1 VPAFLPARFLLHA
14 ATLLLGL
21 GLGATS
27 VAAAEPDW
35 AGDYDAAQMIVVAVA
50 NKPDPQPAAG
60 ATPRGYDAL
69 PNYAGGDR
77 AVATAANLSSEYH
90 LREVSAWV
98 IAPLRLRCMVFAL
111 PAAADR
117 AAVLEQLKRDRR
129 VRIAQPLQEF
139 ETFGAGAVVADPADV
154 PAPPAAAAGDAA
166 YNDPYLGLQHNFST
180 IAAAGAQR
188 ATRGDGVRI
197 ALIDAGVDAAH
208 PDLDGRI
215 AVQRNFVGATSE
227 NVAERHGTEV
237 AGVIAAVANN
247 KLGIVGIAPAAHLL
261 AYRACWALPAQPASA
276 RCNSYTLA
284 LALGAALASDAHIIN
299 LSLGGPADPLLEE
312 LLAHAL
318 AQGTIVVGAVPP
330 DRRLDGFPV
339 GVPGVIAVASAEDV
353 PADNSPAAAGVLR
366 APGRD
371 ILTLEP
377 GGHYDYAS
385 GSSLATAHVTGAL
398 ALLLA
403 LKPGEPAAK
412 LAARL
417 RRSQG
422 DAGGSIDICSAV
434 AGLHGATTICGL
446 HAAAPAAVKGR

>member
-1 VPAFLPARFLLHA
+1 
-14 ATLLLGL
+14 
-21 GLGATS
+21 
-27 VAAAEPDW
+27 
-35 AGDYDAAQMIVVAVA
+35 
-50 NKPDPQPAAG
+50 
-60 ATPRGYDAL
+60 
-69 PNYAGGDR
+69 
-77 AVATAANLSSEYH
+77 
-90 LREVSAWV
+90 
-98 IAPLRLRCMVFAL
+98 
-111 PAAADR
+111 
-117 AAVLEQLKRDRR
+117 
-129 VRIAQPLQEF
+129 
-139 ETFGAGAVVADPADV
+139 
-154 PAPPAAAAGDAA
+154 
-166 YNDPYLGLQHNFST
+166 
-180 IAAAGAQR
+180 
-188 ATRGDGVRI
+188 VRI

-215 AVQRNFVGATSE
+215 ALQRNFVGATPQH
-227 NVAERHGTEV
+227 VAERHGTEV

-247 KLGIVGIAPAAHLL
+247 KLGIVGIAPAAQLL
-261 AYRACWALPAQPASA
+261 AYRACWTAPPPATGA

-299 LSLGGPADPLLEE
+299 LSLGGPADPLLQE

-318 AQGTIVVGAVPP
+318 ARGTIVVGAVPP

-353 PADNSPAAAGVLR
+353 QTGDVQAAAGVLR

-385 GSSLATAHVTGAL
+385 GSSLATAHVSGAL

-403 LKPGEPAAK
+403 LKPGESAAE

-422 DAGGSIDICSAV
+422 GAGASIDLCSAI
-434 AGLHGATTICGL
+434 AGLRGATAACGL
-446 HAAAPAAVKGR
+446 RAAAPAAMKGR

>member
-1 VPAFLPARFLLHA
+1 MPAFLPTRVVFRRAV
-14 ATLLLGL
+14 LLLGVV
-21 GLGATS
+21 LGAGP
-27 VAAAEPDW
+27 AAAGEPDW
-35 AGDYDAAQMIVVAVA
+35 AAGYDASQMIVVAVA
-50 NKPDPQPAAG
+50 NKPDPQPSAG

-69 PNYAGGDR
+69 PNYAGGDH
-77 AVATAANLSSEYH
+77 AVATAARLSSDYG

-111 PAAADR
+111 PPAADR
-117 AAVLEQLKRDRR
+117 AAVLAQLKGDRR

-139 ETFGAGAVVADPADV
+139 ETYGAGIAGGS
-154 PAPPAAAAGDAA
+154 APPAADIP

-180 IAAAGAQR
+180 VAAAGAQR
-188 ATRGDGVRI
+188 TTRGDGVRI

-215 AVQRNFVGATSE
+215 AQQRDFVGAVRPD
-227 NVAERHGTEV
+227 VAERHGTEV

-247 KLGIVGIAPAAHLL
+247 KLGIVGIAPAAQLL
-261 AYRACWALPAQPASA
+261 AYRACWTLPAQPSGA

-284 LALGAALASDAHIIN
+284 LALGAVLASDAHIIN

-318 AQGTIVVGAVPP
+318 ARGTIVVGAVPP

-339 GVPGVIAVASAEDV
+339 GVPGVIAVASAEDHQT
-353 PADNSPAAAGVLR
+353 ADAIAAASVLR

-403 LKPGEPAAK
+403 LKSGESATE

-422 DAGGSIDICSAV
+422 EAGASIDICSAV
-434 AGLHGATTICGL
+434 AGLRGAAECGSRT
-446 HAAAPAAVKGR
+446 AAPGAAKERPQ